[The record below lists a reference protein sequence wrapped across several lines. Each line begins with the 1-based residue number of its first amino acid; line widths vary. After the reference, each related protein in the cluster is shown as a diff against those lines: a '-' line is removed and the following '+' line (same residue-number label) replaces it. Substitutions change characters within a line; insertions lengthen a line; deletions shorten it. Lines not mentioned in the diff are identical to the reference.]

1 MPKDT
6 GIQSILVIGS
16 GPIVI
21 GQAAEFDY
29 AGTQACAALKEEGYM
44 VILVNN
50 NPATIMSDSTFADKI
65 YFEPLT
71 LDCLEK
77 IIAKERPDGILATLG
92 GQTGLN
98 LAFQLDESGI
108 LARFNVKLLGSSI
121 ESIKKAEDRDAFRKL
136 MGELNEPIPE
146 SRIVHEVFESLQ
158 FAEDIGY
165 PIIVRP
171 AYTLGGT
178 GGGIATNKQELISL
192 VQGCLHESPIH
203 QCLIEKS
210 IAGFKEIE
218 FEVMRDAEDT
228 CMIICNMENIDPV
241 GIHTGDSIVVAPSQT
256 LTDEENQILRLA
268 SYKIISK
275 LGIIGG
281 CNIQFALD
289 PQSKSYYLI
298 EVNPRVSRSSALAS
312 KATGFP
318 IAKVAAK
325 LAIGYNL
332 SELINPMTGHPIKN
346 FEPVIDYSIV
356 KFPKW
361 AFDKFPSANRKL
373 GTQMKAT
380 GEVMG
385 IDRTFER
392 ALLKAVHSLE
402 VKCIDLRVPELLNK
416 TNVELEEILLQQTDE
431 RFFIVIELIRR
442 GISIEKLHETTQID
456 YYYLY
461 SILQIIQLENQIAN
475 LSPKSVTSEKMQ
487 LFKEKGISDE
497 YLAFEWGVKEKEIRE
512 LRKDLGI
519 LPVYKMVDTCGG
531 QFEAESNYF
540 YSSYFGEN
548 ELVKSEKRKVLIV
561 GSGPIRI
568 GQGIEFDYCTVQGVL
583 ALREEG
589 VEAIIINNNPET
601 VSTDYAIADR
611 LYFEPLILEDLLNVI
626 EAEGIKEVIVQLG
639 GQTAINLA
647 AKLEEYGLN
656 ILGTDSR
663 TIDILEDRKLFYQLL
678 DELQIPHIEGD
689 IVFNEEEL
697 AKAVKS
703 MGFPLLIRPSYVI
716 GGNGM
721 ELIQSYLDYDEYIS
735 KGDIPYP
742 VLVDKFLHAT
752 EAELDLV
759 SDGKYICAPAIM
771 EHIEKTGV
779 HSGDSIS
786 VLPPINLAPTV
797 QEKMITYGE
806 AIVRKLQYKGIMN
819 IQYIVDGE
827 KVYLLEVNPRASR
840 TVPII
845 SKVTGVNLVQISTKI
860 LLGKYHLTKNELETC
875 DGLPFVCV
883 KYPVFS
889 NYALNGLDSK
899 VGPNMKSTGEG
910 ISIASNY
917 EEAIRKAFHQGLR
930 KMEKMKI
937 IITDEIE
944 NSELTKLANESGIE
958 VVLSNDP
965 DSIKHESGI
974 VALYNP
980 NQLEKD
986 KKIRETAIKN
996 RILTF
1001 TEKETLKA
1009 FLEGLKVNQ
1018 FDVQSLEVWKSKVK
1032 KKPLGRVK

>member
-29 AGTQACAALKEEGYM
+29 AGTQACAALKEEGYK

-50 NPATIMSDSTFADKI
+50 NPATIMSDCTFADSV

-77 IIAKERPDGILATLG
+77 IIDKERPDGLLATLG

-98 LAFQLDESGI
+98 LAFQLHEAGI
-108 LARFNVKLLGSSI
+108 FEHYNMKLLGSSI
-121 ESIKKAEDRDAFRKL
+121 ESIKKAEDRDAFRQL
-136 MGELNEPIPE
+136 MGELNEPVPV
-146 SRIVHEVFESLQ
+146 SKIVHEVDESLQ

-178 GGGIATNKQELISL
+178 GGGIANNKQELLSL
-192 VQGCLHESPIH
+192 IQGGLLESPIH

-218 FEVMRDAEDT
+218 FEVMRDAENT

-256 LTDEENQILRLA
+256 LTDEENQKLRLA
-268 SYKIISK
+268 SCKIISE

-289 PQSKSYYLI
+289 PRSKSYYLI

-318 IAKVAAK
+318 IARVAAK
-325 LAIGYNL
+325 LAVGYIL
-332 SELINPMTGHPIKN
+332 SEINNPMTGHPIKN
-346 FEPVIDYSIV
+346 FEPVIDYVIV

-361 AFDKFPSANRKL
+361 AFDKFPSADRKL

-385 IDRTFER
+385 IDRTLER

-402 VKCIDLRVPELLNK
+402 VKCIDLKVPELLNK
-416 TNVELEEILLQQTDE
+416 TIVELEELLLQQTDE
-431 RFFIVIELIRR
+431 RFFIIIELIRR
-442 GISIEKLHETTQID
+442 GFSIEKLHEITQMD
-456 YYYLY
+456 KYYLH
-461 SILQIIQLENQIAN
+461 SFLQIITLEKNIVN
-475 LSPKSVTSEKMQ
+475 LSTKSVTSKEMQ

-497 YLAFEWGVKEKEIRE
+497 YLAVEWGVREKEIRE
-512 LRKDLGI
+512 LRKLLGV
-519 LPVYKMVDTCGG
+519 LPVYKMVDSCGA
-531 QFEAESNYF
+531 QFEAKSNYF

-548 ELVKSEKRKVLIV
+548 EQVKSEKGKVLII

-568 GQGIEFDYCTVQGVL
+568 GQGIEFDYCTVQGAL
-583 ALREEG
+583 ALKKEG
-589 VEAIIINNNPET
+589 IEAIIINNNPET
-601 VSTDYAIADR
+601 VSTDFVIADR
-611 LYFEPLILEDLLNVI
+611 LYFEPLILEDILNVI

-647 AKLEEYGLN
+647 AKLEENGLK

-663 TIDILEDRKLFYQLL
+663 TIDLLEDRKQFYQLL
-678 DELQIPHIEGD
+678 DELKIPHIEGD
-689 IVFNEEEL
+689 IVFNEAEL
-697 AKAVKS
+697 ATAVQRI
-703 MGFPLLIRPSYVI
+703 GFPILIRPSYVI

-721 ELIQSYLDYDEYIS
+721 ELIQSDSDYDEYIR
-735 KGDIPYP
+735 KGEIPYP
-742 VLVDKFLHAT
+742 VLVDKFLYAT

-779 HSGDSIS
+779 HSGDSMS
-786 VLPPINLAPTV
+786 VLPPINLATSI
-797 QEKMITYGE
+797 QEKMISYGE
-806 AIVRKLQYKGIMN
+806 AIVLKLQYKGLMN

-840 TVPII
+840 TIPII
-845 SKVTGVNLVQISTKI
+845 SKVTGVPIVQISTKI
-860 LLGKYHLTKNELETC
+860 LLGKYQMTKNECLHSN
-875 DGLPFVCV
+875 DYPFICV

-889 NYALNGLDSK
+889 NYALNGLDSNL
-899 VGPNMKSTGEG
+899 GPNMKSTGEG
-910 ISIASNY
+910 IAIAANY
-917 EEAIRKAFHQGLR
+917 EEALRKAFHSGLR
-930 KMEKMKI
+930 KTKKMKVM
-937 IITDEIE
+937 ITDEIE
-944 NSELTKLANESGIE
+944 NSGLTKLAGESGIE
-958 VVLSNDP
+958 VVLSD
-965 DSIKHESGI
+965 DSDCIIHDKGI

-980 NQLEKD
+980 NLQEKD

-996 RILTF
+996 RVLTF
-1001 TEKETLKA
+1001 TEKETFEA
-1009 FLEGLKVNQ
+1009 FLIGVKVKQ
-1018 FDVQSLEVWKSKVK
+1018 FDVQPLEIWRK
-1032 KKPLGRVK
+1032 